1 MVTWMPLFDLAY
13 LHVPTCDVG
22 QVVECT
28 VMTWNGLCRRG
39 FSAEPSTICNAF
51 AASMRRYLDPTHF
64 PAMRLPKWKRGW
76 ISDYNPS
83 KGVVLLLIGTMSIV
97 VCLVASFVLK
107 QRRRLRLRL
116 LCFSIESTSSIY
128 LFLASP
134 WYLSSLVFS
143 KGCIGSKIA
152 IGSIFGQWKH
162 HLSQERWKLV
172 LFWDWLHC
180 VLSIH
185 DPIFFSFHAKMA
197 FYLSV

>member
-1 MVTWMPLFDLAY
+1 VNCHARLVRRMKKKGIGMPHIGACLPRCLSAEQQPSPTLDEAIPPSPHKVRLAMVTWMPLFDLAY

-134 WYLSSLVFS
+134 
-143 KGCIGSKIA
+143 
-152 IGSIFGQWKH
+152 
-162 HLSQERWKLV
+162 
-172 LFWDWLHC
+172 
-180 VLSIH
+180 
-185 DPIFFSFHAKMA
+185 
-197 FYLSV
+197 